1 MDRPVGEYINELI
14 ATAQATFR
22 DVQVTRRDERPARA
36 LIDMEGWWGAY
47 RIIISE
53 IILSDGSIRYAYYVL
68 DADNRLV
75 HGFDNTPDVRAVKL
89 RYGREYRRHLGERTP
104 HQHTADDSLSLT
116 EPMTL
121 GRFIEWLQRLMRF
134 QRLREVAGDMPEDEA
149 LALAQAVAED
159 VRHQGAA

>member
-1 MDRPVGEYINELI
+1 VDRSVGEYINELI
-14 ATAQATFR
+14 ATARATFR
-22 DVQVTRRDERPARA
+22 DVRVTRRDERPARA

-75 HGFDNTPDVRAVKL
+75 HGFDNTPDVRAVRL
-89 RYGREYRRHLGERTP
+89 RYGREYRHHLGERTS
-104 HQHTADDSLSLT
+104 HQHTTDDRLSLT

-121 GRFIEWLQRLMRF
+121 GRFIEWLRQSLPI
-134 QRLREVAGDMPEDEA
+134 V
-149 LALAQAVAED
+149 
-159 VRHQGAA
+159 